1 MTHRIFYIVFF
12 CLVGMNVHAQ
22 GFLANRPSMYVFT
35 GTSGANLSQF
45 NALLEERGEL
55 PLQNRYNTY
64 GLGYQ
69 ARLNDF
75 ILGFELTHH
84 QSQAAEI
91 QSDRFQ
97 FRTSRA
103 LVNFGY
109 SLTEE
114 GKFQLIHYLSMGVGY
129 LNVHVLPKEQAKEL
143 SVFLDDPG
151 QGFILRKHNIQKGSS
166 YFGSFLT
173 EIGFQLSYDF
183 PISNRKEAL
192 QLIAKAGYSFS
203 PFENGWN
210 LGEVSFD
217 NTQSGAFFRLGTG
230 ISLPD
235 RNFFYKDANLGIS
248 LLRGVYFS
256 KPDKFNAQLEQQ
268 GYQPFEGRPSQIGLR
283 ILGETD
289 GLLYG
294 ADVFNVALQGRATTT
309 RTHSLNSLRV
319 YANLGKKFFQY
330 KNWGFGALG
339 GFGYGNL
346 RYSSVQENKPDFPAL
361 LDQRNFDGYLRNF
374 GVFLKPEALI
384 EYGLPITK
392 RKIFDL
398 VVTTSFG
405 YELAVPGFKLGGISM
420 HSYQSGPFATF
431 GVGIRP

>member
-1 MTHRIFYIVFF
+1 MTHRIFYILFF

-75 ILGFELTHH
+75 IFGFELTHH
-84 QSQAAEI
+84 QSQAVEI

-129 LNVHVLPKEQAKEL
+129 LNVHVLPKEQSKEL

-166 YFGSFLT
+166 
-173 EIGFQLSYDF
+173 
-183 PISNRKEAL
+183 
-192 QLIAKAGYSFS
+192 
-203 PFENGWN
+203 
-210 LGEVSFD
+210 
-217 NTQSGAFFRLGTG
+217 
-230 ISLPD
+230 
-235 RNFFYKDANLGIS
+235 
-248 LLRGVYFS
+248 
-256 KPDKFNAQLEQQ
+256 
-268 GYQPFEGRPSQIGLR
+268 
-283 ILGETD
+283 
-289 GLLYG
+289 
-294 ADVFNVALQGRATTT
+294 
-309 RTHSLNSLRV
+309 
-319 YANLGKKFFQY
+319 
-330 KNWGFGALG
+330 
-339 GFGYGNL
+339 
-346 RYSSVQENKPDFPAL
+346 
-361 LDQRNFDGYLRNF
+361 
-374 GVFLKPEALI
+374 
-384 EYGLPITK
+384 
-392 RKIFDL
+392 
-398 VVTTSFG
+398 
-405 YELAVPGFKLGGISM
+405 
-420 HSYQSGPFATF
+420 
-431 GVGIRP
+431 

>member
-1 MTHRIFYIVFF
+1 MTLRIYCFVLFF
-12 CLVGMNVHAQ
+12 LFGIDAHAQ
-22 GFLANRPSMYVFT
+22 GFLANRSSMYVFT

-45 NALLEERGEL
+45 DALLVERGEL

-75 ILGFELTHH
+75 IFGFELAHH
-84 QSQAAEI
+84 QSQAAVL

-103 LVNFGY
+103 LVNLGY

-129 LNVHVLPKEQAKEL
+129 LNVHVLPKEQSKEL

-151 QGFILRKHNIQKGSS
+151 QGFILRKHNIQKGTS

-203 PFENGWN
+203 PFENSWN
-210 LGEVSFD
+210 LSGISFD

-248 LLRGVYFS
+248 LLRGIYFS
-256 KPDKFNAQLEQQ
+256 KPDKFNVQLEQQ
-268 GYQPFEGRPSQIGLR
+268 GYHPFEGRPSQIGLR
-283 ILGETD
+283 IIGETD

-294 ADVFNVALQGRATTT
+294 VDVFNVALQGRATATS
-309 RTHSLNSLRV
+309 THSLNSLRI
-319 YANLGKKFFQY
+319 YSNLGKKFFQY

-339 GFGYGNL
+339 GLGYGNL
-346 RYSSVQENKPDFPAL
+346 RYSLVQTNKPDFPAL

-374 GVFLKPEALI
+374 GVFLKPEALV

-392 RKIFDL
+392 RKFFDL
-398 VVTTSFG
+398 VATASIG

-420 HSYQSGPFATF
+420 HAYQSGPFVTF